1 MKAEIITIGDEIL
14 IGQILDS
21 NSQWIAQQLNNIGVT
36 VYQITSVQD
45 NADHIVKA
53 LKVAQEQVEII
64 IITGGL
70 GPTKDDITKR
80 TLATFFN
87 DVLVRNKTVEEHVKE
102 IFTKMNFVYTEA
114 DVHQAL
120 LPSKAQVIPNEIG
133 TASGMWFEEA
143 GQVVVSLPGV
153 PTEMKALM
161 SNGVLPKLMLKYKL
175 PYIIHKTLITYGLRE
190 SDMSERLKPFER
202 ELPEFIKLAYLPN
215 YRRLRLRLTAKG
227 DNKLKLEEEVA
238 QQVTKLMGLLEDI
251 TVGFENFVLESEI
264 GKLLVKNKQTLATAE
279 SFTGGEMASVFTKI
293 PGASQYFKGGIVA
306 YSAELKK
313 QELQVSEALIKQHSV
328 VSAEVAEA
336 MAIGAKIKFNTDY
349 AIATTGNA
357 GPTTDITDRSIGDV
371 YIAIATPI
379 EVYSTFF
386 NLGQPREKVIYRG
399 VSKALEILFK
409 EIQKNDA
416 E

>member
-1 MKAEIITIGDEIL
+1 
-14 IGQILDS
+14 
-21 NSQWIAQQLNNIGVT
+21 
-36 VYQITSVQD
+36 
-45 NADHIVKA
+45 
-53 LKVAQEQVEII
+53 
-64 IITGGL
+64 
-70 GPTKDDITKR
+70 
-80 TLATFFN
+80 
-87 DVLVRNKTVEEHVKE
+87 
-102 IFTKMNFVYTEA
+102 
-114 DVHQAL
+114 
-120 LPSKAQVIPNEIG
+120 
-133 TASGMWFEEA
+133 
-143 GQVVVSLPGV
+143 
-153 PTEMKALM
+153 M

-279 SFTGGEMASVFTKI
+279 SFTGGKMASVFTKI